1 MNVNDKNITTNKNFG
16 LVFFFVFLIIGLW
29 PLLKS
34 NDIRN
39 WSLILS
45 AVFLILGLLNSKI
58 LLPLNALWF
67 KFGIFLGKIIAP
79 IAMGVVYFL
88 VVFPT
93 FLFLKIFKK
102 NYLDL
107 KYEKNNQTYWKNVED
122 YKSKMKDQF

>member
-1 MNVNDKNITTNKNFG
+1 MEVNNKNISSNKSFG

-29 PLLKS
+29 PLLKD

-45 AVFLILGLLNSKI
+45 LIFLILGLIDSKI

-67 KFGIFLGKIIAP
+67 KFGMVLGKTIAP

-93 FLFLKIFKK
+93 FLLLKIFKK

-107 KYEKNNQTYWKNVED
+107 KYEKNNQTYWKNVKD
-122 YKSKMKDQF
+122 YKSNMKDQF